1 LSSGEHLRADVVVG
15 ADGASSRV
23 ADVAGLVDSTRVLWG
38 FALRAYLD
46 DPVPVPHIVLW
57 EPANW
62 RGFPGYGWLFPGVDG
77 RANEGL
83 GLGVLDDRRAGARA
97 TQNFGAFLEHL
108 GQLGVLEHHVPPS
121 AVPNRLG
128 GWLKMGMV
136 GTTPA
141 RGRVLLV
148 GDAAGLVNPLQG
160 EGIAQ
165 GMQSGR
171 AAAEAVL
178 AGPAAAA
185 TRYRAFLASAFAP
198 YQSAAAP
205 AHAALLPRPRATAAV
220 GRLLTAPVWDEWSP
234 AAGRSSGTIWS
245 RGDAPPCSHARLHGG
260 PSRSGGDEP
269 DHHGSMVHRRADQ
282 LIPIHW

>member
-1 LSSGEHLRADVVVG
+1 M
-15 ADGASSRV
+15 
-23 ADVAGLVDSTRVLWG
+23 
-38 FALRAYLD
+38 
-46 DPVPVPHIVLW
+46 
-57 EPANW
+57 
-62 RGFPGYGWLFPGVDG
+62 
-77 RANEGL
+77 GL
-83 GLGVLDDRRAGARA
+83 GLGVLADRRAGTRA
-97 TQNFGAFLEHL
+97 TQDFGAFLEHL
-108 GQLGVLEHHVPPS
+108 WQLGVLEHHVAPS
-121 AVPNRLG
+121 AVPKRLG

-178 AGPAAAA
+178 AGPAVAAA
-185 TRYRAFLASAFAP
+185 RYRAYLASAFAP

-220 GRLLTAPVWDEWSP
+220 GRLLTAPGVGRMVAGGWSILWNDLVEGATPRPARTLASTVVRVGRATMSRTTTGRWFTDELT
-234 AAGRSSGTIWS
+234 R
-245 RGDAPPCSHARLHGG
+245 
-260 PSRSGGDEP
+260 
-269 DHHGSMVHRRADQ
+269 
-282 LIPIHW
+282 